1 MIAYIVFGW
10 FECLAL
16 LLLGLSLLGS
26 RWDIPR
32 LIIAATVLTMGVT
45 IVRSLGVV
53 LGINSI
59 GSIII
64 MALCLAMVFRIPFGR
79 CLVVSSISVVFLIV
93 LELIILVPLTS
104 LVDLGENRGLWLLT
118 GIPHLGMMCVIA
130 FLLHR
135 KRLRLFDGSY
145 EP

>member
-1 MIAYIVFGW
+1 MIAYVVFGW

-26 RWDIPR
+26 RWNIPR
-32 LIIAATVLTMGVT
+32 LIIAATVLTIGVG

-64 MALCLAMVFRIPFGR
+64 MALCLAMVFRIPFGK
-79 CLVVSSISVVFLIV
+79 CLVVSSVSVVFLIV
-93 LELIILVPLTS
+93 LELIVLVPLTS
-104 LVDLGENRGLWLLT
+104 LVDMGDNNSLWLLT
-118 GIPHLGMMCVIA
+118 GIPHLGLIYFIA

-135 KRLRLFDGSY
+135 KRLRLFDSSN
-145 EP
+145 ET